1 MGFKSLSTKLVMAV
15 SCLVIGSGALI
26 SLLVV
31 QRYSQNLL
39 VAIAAQADSLA
50 HAVALEATEKI
61 LINDLVA
68 LQKML
73 DHQMRSNP
81 SLAYLFIL
89 RDGRILAHTFGKGV
103 PAELI
108 DANQP
113 MSEDSGRL
121 QKIAS
126 TENEHYLDVAWPI
139 FSGRAGVLRLG
150 FSEKPLREEVKKLW
164 VYMSLL
170 TVGVLLLAVMGS
182 LIFVRRITLPL
193 SRLASA
199 TKRLDQGD
207 LNVAVD
213 VHGED
218 EVAHLAFSFNHMVT
232 RMREYTQR
240 LESKAKE
247 LERSHN
253 QARTFCEIVREIG
266 AMPTLSEIGP
276 ALIKR
281 FQRIL
286 ICHEMVLLVLN
297 EERTCLYILSGNDVK
312 LTRELQR
319 IGIVHDTLAR
329 TEGLTFLNK
338 PILSP
343 PMAPTFFHSA
353 SQYAVIPSTLEGRI
367 LGGLFIACPGHCVCD
382 LGEIEVVGLILEQ
395 SAGVIRRALM
405 QEESSSDLRAKIETS
420 AEFCGLIGKDPKMQT
435 VYRLIQDIAPTDA
448 TVLIQGG
455 SGTGKELV
463 AKAIH
468 QQSERRNNAFVVI
481 NCSAYPDTL
490 LESELFGHEKGAFTG
505 AIRQKAGR
513 FEQADRGTVFLDE
526 IGEIP
531 PPAQIKLL
539 RVLQTRRFERLGG
552 ERTIEVDV
560 RILAATNK
568 NLLKEVQKGSFREDL
583 FYRLNVIPIF
593 LPLLKERPN
602 DIPLLANHFRKGFA
616 AEQGKQIEEFSP
628 DAMRKILDYSWPGN
642 VRELENSV
650 EHAVVLAKGTRIETA
665 DLPAVIRG
673 TIAPPTVSEVPLM
686 AENERVLL
694 EKVLEECNWNK
705 KKAARRLGIGRS
717 TLYAKLKKH
726 GIVDPTLQ

>member
-1 MGFKSLSTKLVMAV
+1 MGIKSLSGKLVVAV

-26 SLLVV
+26 SLLVTE
-31 QRYSQNLL
+31 RYSENLL
-39 VAIAAQADSLA
+39 AAIAAQADNLA

-81 SLAYLFIL
+81 SLAYLFIV
-89 RDGRILAHTFGKGV
+89 RDGRILAHTFEKGV

-113 MSEDSGRL
+113 SLEDRGHL

-126 TENEHYLDVAWPI
+126 TKNEHYLDIAWPI
-139 FSGRAGVLRLG
+139 FSARAGVLRLG
-150 FSEKPLREEVKKLW
+150 FSEEPFREQVRKLW
-164 VYMSLL
+164 VQMSLI
-170 TVGVLLLAVMGS
+170 TVAVLLVALAGS
-182 LIFVRRITLPL
+182 LLFVRRITRPL
-193 SRLASA
+193 SRLALA
-199 TKRLDQGD
+199 TQRIDKGD
-207 LNVAVD
+207 LDVTVE
-213 VHGED
+213 VHGHD
-218 EVAHLAFSFNHMVT
+218 EVADLASSFNHMVA
-232 RMREYTQR
+232 RVRDYTYR
-240 LESKAKE
+240 LESKAKD

-253 QARTFCEIVREIG
+253 QTRTFCEIVREIG
-266 AMPTLSEIGP
+266 SLPTLHEIGP

-286 ICHEMVLLVLN
+286 LCNEMVLVVLN
-297 EERTCLYILSGNDVK
+297 EERTCLYILSENDVR
-312 LTRELQR
+312 LTRDSDKIRLTSDSLER
-319 IGIVHDTLAR
+319 MD
-329 TEGLTFLNK
+329 GLTFLSK
-338 PILSP
+338 LILSI
-343 PMAPTFFHSA
+343 PTVPKSFYSA
-353 SQYAVIPSTLEGRI
+353 SQHAVLPFAHEGQI
-367 LGGLFIACPGHCVCD
+367 LGGLFIACPGQCSCD
-382 LGEIEVVGLILEQ
+382 LKEIEVVGLALVQ
-395 SAGVIRRALM
+395 ASGVIRRALLH
-405 QEESSSDLRAKIETS
+405 EESATDFRAKIEAS
-420 AEFCGLIGKDPKMQT
+420 AEFCGIIGKDPKMQ
-435 VYRLIQDIAPTDA
+435 VIYRLIEDTGPTDA
-448 TVLIQGG
+448 TVLIQGE

-468 QQSERRNNAFVVI
+468 QQSERRNKTFVVI

-513 FEQADRGTVFLDE
+513 FEQAHRGTVFLDE

-531 PPAQIKLL
+531 PTAQIKLL
-539 RVLQTRRFERLGG
+539 RVLQTHRFERLGG
-552 ERTIEVDV
+552 EQSLEVDV

-568 NLLKEVQKGSFREDL
+568 NLLKEVQKGAFREDL

-593 LPLLKERPN
+593 LPPLRERRN
-602 DIPLLANHFRKGFA
+602 DIPLLANHFLNAFA
-616 AEQGKQIEEFSP
+616 AEQGKRLEELSP

-642 VRELENSV
+642 VRELENSI
-650 EHAVVLAKGTRIETA
+650 EHAVVLAKGTRIEIA
-665 DLPAVIRG
+665 DLPSVIRG
-673 TIAPPTVSEVPLM
+673 ATPATATNDVPLM
-686 AENERVLL
+686 AESERVLL

-717 TLYAKLKKH
+717 TLYAKLKRY